1 MMANASKKHVGPGTQ
16 GKGDGTG
23 ALSEL
28 PEGVLEENMVLSNRD
43 KSRHSDERGLDSRTV
58 QTEQYHDHAANRRNF
73 EQSLGQQNN
82 TRLEPLESEI
92 RHRAYLLW
100 EADGRAEGRDED
112 YWHRARELIEDE
124 GESAYP
130 PKQSRGH
137 RT

>member
-1 MMANASKKHVGPGTQ
+1 MGPGTQ

-23 ALSEL
+23 AMSEL

-73 EQSLGQQNN
+73 DEQPLGENSEAS
-82 TRLEPLESEI
+82 RGALESEI
-92 RHRAYLLW
+92 RHRAYRRW
-100 EADGRAEGRDED
+100 EAEAMAEGRDEE
-112 YWHRARELIEDE
+112 YWHRPRELIHHE
-124 GESAYP
+124 GRSAYP
-130 PKQSRGH
+130 PTQSRGH